1 MSHPRS
7 RFSGLIFRGPQRH
20 VATWIGQSWLIG
32 AVVLWSVGL
41 ASGTLA
47 ADPPVISKPV
57 STTPATSSPAAVP
70 AASSKPAWAGPS
82 FQLDVMPVLSK
93 AGCNLGVCHGNK
105 NGKGGFKLSLR
116 GEDPAW
122 DLHVLTREQQAR
134 RINLLHPDDSLILRK
149 ALLATP
155 HEGGRRFRADDPEA
169 QVLRDWIIHGAHDD
183 LGTVPLPVSLRVEPE
198 SRVLVEPET
207 TVTLRAVATFSDGT
221 VRDVTRFTVF
231 EPAQPIVVISPSG
244 EVRALRSGETTVVA
258 RFLTVQAPSRLAFIP
273 NRPEVT
279 KTLPPPDN
287 LVDREIFGRLRELRI
302 EPAPLTTDA
311 EFIRRLSLDLLGVL
325 PTAAEARA
333 FVADSS
339 PTKRELWIDRWLER
353 PEFAE
358 FWAQKWGDL
367 LRNEERTLDRKGVQN
382 FHAWLRRGIETD
394 KPIDQLARD
403 LLAARG
409 STYTQPA
416 TNYLRALRDPIERA
430 ETTAQLFL
438 GVRLQCAKC
447 HSHPFDSWT
456 QDDYYR
462 WAAVFAR
469 VDYRILENRRTD
481 SNDSHEFDGEQLV
494 LHTAKGEVTD
504 PRSGKPAAPRLLG
517 GPEIVPGTDRLDA
530 AAEWLGNPG
539 NDRFIEAQVN
549 RIWFHLLGRGLVDPI
564 DDFRGTNPP
573 SHPALLRGLAQEFVA
588 HGCRL
593 KPLVRLICQSR
604 TYQLSARTNAS
615 NASDETAFSRAHPQR
630 LAAEVLLD
638 ALASVTAA
646 PLSFAG
652 YPPGYRA
659 GELPGVRG
667 VRERDRGQTPHDQFL
682 KVFGKPPRLQSCEC
696 ERSNEPTLS
705 QTLQLVTGEVVS
717 GLVETPE
724 NRLGTWLREG
734 HSASFIVD
742 ELFWTCLQRGPTPE
756 EQAGFTRHLEA
767 GSNRRGA
774 LEDLCWSL
782 LNSREFQ
789 TRR

>member
-1 MSHPRS
+1 MSDPRS
-7 RFSGLIFRGPQRH
+7 RFSGLMIPCLRRDVPTP
-20 VATWIGQSWLIG
+20 VGQVLRIG
-32 AVVLWSVGL
+32 AMVLWLVGL
-41 ASGTLA
+41 ASGVWA
-47 ADPPVISKPV
+47 ADPPENPQPGSPV
-57 STTPATSSPAAVP
+57 LAGSAAAESPATSSRPEWP
-70 AASSKPAWAGPS
+70 GPS
-82 FQLDVMPVLSK
+82 FQIDVMSVLSK

-134 RINLLHPDDSLILRK
+134 RINLLAPDDSLILRK

-169 QVLRDWIIHGAHDD
+169 RVLRDWIAHGAHDD
-183 LGTVPLPVSLRVEPE
+183 VGTVPQPVSLRVEPA
-198 SRVLVEPET
+198 SRVLIEPES
-207 TVTLRAVATFSDGT
+207 TVTLRAVATFPDGT
-221 VRDVTRFTVF
+221 TRDVTRFTVF
-231 EPAQPIVVISPSG
+231 EPAQPIVAISPEG

-273 NRPEVT
+273 NRPELT
-279 KTLPPPDN
+279 ETIPAPTN

-311 EFIRRLSLDLLGVL
+311 EFIRRLSLDLLGIL

-333 FVADSS
+333 FVADPS
-339 PTKRELWIDRWLER
+339 PTKRDQWIDRWLER

-382 FHAWLRRGIETD
+382 FHAWLRQGMETD
-394 KPIDQLARD
+394 KPLDQLARE

-416 TNYLRALRDPIERA
+416 ANYLRALRDPIERA

-447 HSHPFDSWT
+447 HSHPFDRWT

-469 VDYRILENRRTD
+469 VDYRVLENRRTD

-494 LHTAKGEVTD
+494 LHAGRGEVTD
-504 PRSGKPAAPRLLG
+504 PRTGKPAAPRLLG
-517 GPEIVPGTDRLDA
+517 GPDLPPEVDRLDA

-539 NDRFIEAQVN
+539 NDRFMEAQVN

-573 SHPALLRGLAQEFVA
+573 SHPVLLRGLSQEFLA

-593 KPLVRLICQSR
+593 KPLVRLICQSH

-615 NASDETAFSRAHPQR
+615 NAGDETAFSRAHPQR

-638 ALASVTAA
+638 ALATATA
-646 PLSFAG
+646 SPLSFAG
-652 YPPGYRA
+652 YPSGYRA

-667 VRERDRGQTPHDQFL
+667 VRERDRGHTPHDQFL

-705 QTLQLVTGEVVS
+705 QTLQLVTGDVVS
-717 GLVETPE
+717 GLIETPD
-724 NRLGTWLREG
+724 NRLGTWLKEG
-734 HSASFIVD
+734 HSASSIVD
-742 ELFWTCLQRGPTPE
+742 ELFWTCLQRSPTPE

-767 GSNRRGA
+767 ASNRRGA